1 MGTKIT
7 FHVYDS
13 GICFPLSLFKLAF
26 RLSIQRRDT
35 AGRLLISWPTT
46 TTSPFF
52 SLEARNN
59 GNLNQS
65 SLVSV
70 WAPEM
75 NSNRGGHFMMFQ
87 RVTDPAFASD

>member
-35 AGRLLISWPTT
+35 AGRQATDQLAHHDYLPLLLPGSEKQRKPE
-46 TTSPFF
+46 SEQF
-52 SLEARNN
+52 SIGMGA
-59 GNLNQS
+59 
-65 SLVSV
+65 
-70 WAPEM
+70 
-75 NSNRGGHFMMFQ
+75 
-87 RVTDPAFASD
+87 